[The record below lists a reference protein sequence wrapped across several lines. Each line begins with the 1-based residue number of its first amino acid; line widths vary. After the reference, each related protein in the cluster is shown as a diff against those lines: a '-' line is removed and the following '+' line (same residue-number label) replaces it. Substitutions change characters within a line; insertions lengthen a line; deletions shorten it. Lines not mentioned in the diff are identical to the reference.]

1 MIYPDFYKTYIS
13 LLEDKPLLK
22 VLTEMGEAAVS
33 FYKNIDP
40 EKWLFSYSEGK
51 WTIKEVLGHVID
63 TERIMAYRA
72 LRFARKDKTSLP
84 GFEHND
90 YIKNANYNRRQ
101 PDDLIDEFYLVRQ
114 SNILLFTGFSIV
126 DMEATGIANDG
137 EISVD
142 ALGYII
148 SGHEFHHRKV
158 IQDKYFPAF
167 Q

>member
-1 MIYPDFYKTYIS
+1 MIYPEFYKTYINH
-13 LLEDKPLLK
+13 LEDKPLLK
-22 VLTEMGEAAVS
+22 VLTEVGETAVS
-33 FYKNIDP
+33 FYKNINP
-40 EKWLFSYSEGK
+40 EKWRFSYTEGK

-72 LRFARKDKTSLP
+72 LRFARKDITPLP
-84 GFEHND
+84 GFEHKD

-114 SNILLFTGFSIV
+114 SNILLFTGFSIA
-126 DMEATGIANDG
+126 DLEASGTANDG

-148 SGHEFHHRKV
+148 SGHELHHRKV
-158 IQDKYFPAF
+158 IQDKYLTSTF
-167 Q
+167 